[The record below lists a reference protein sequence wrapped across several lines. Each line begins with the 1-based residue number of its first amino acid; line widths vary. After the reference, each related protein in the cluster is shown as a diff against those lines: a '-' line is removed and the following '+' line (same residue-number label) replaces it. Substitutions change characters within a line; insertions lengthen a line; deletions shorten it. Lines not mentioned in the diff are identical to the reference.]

1 MNEFEQ
7 AEERR
12 KRQREEIKQKR
23 IRQLRRRMTISGC
36 ILLCIII
43 ALAAFA
49 VNVAKK
55 KKLAAEQ
62 KKQLEQEI
70 AQMNESLNDCYN
82 TFLTDNGVSAEK
94 SDVTAF
100 TKWLEKNYSE
110 EMDDLFPVYQ
120 KNKKITAQDIY
131 DSFGATL
138 HVLSDTYEGKLKDEA
153 TAAKNHIYEKKA
165 AENGTVQITAA
176 GDLCL
181 EEDGYVLD
189 YYDTVNDL
197 SKCISKTILDQTN
210 AADIFFLNHEYCISD
225 RGTPLEDKYYVF
237 RAKPERMKLLEQM
250 GTDIVSIA
258 NNHIY
263 DYGADAMDDTIDLLD
278 QAKITHVGGGTN
290 LDEAKQPT
298 YYIIN
303 GIKIGFVAASEGEQ
317 YKFTPEATDSTTG
330 ILTSYDTTEYNQV
343 IADASKEC
351 DYLIAYVHWG
361 TEDEDMYNSTQTE
374 HGKEFLKSGADIVIG
389 GHPHVLQGIE
399 TYKGRNIVYSLGNF
413 CFGGNSSPSD
423 MDTMIYQQTF
433 TIDADG
439 VKKDNVTNIIPCSIS
454 SAAYDGYNN
463 YQPTPAEG
471 DEATRILGKI
481 NERSSWI
488 STAEG
493 STFTAKYNSNND
505 SQSSSADTA
514 ASDSDIVD
522 MNSSASDDTDAET
535 YNESYDTDN
544 SDAE

>member
-82 TFLTDNGVSAEK
+82 TFLTDNGMSAEK

-100 TKWLEKNYSE
+100 TKWLEKNHSE
-110 EMDDLFPVYQ
+110 EMDDLFLVYQ

-210 AADIFFLNHEYCISD
+210 AADLFFLNHEYCVSD

-278 QAKITHVGGGTN
+278 QAKINHVGGGTN
-290 LDEAKQPT
+290 LDEATLCTGKKKVQFAGIPTFSPEHFARIEQKDTMKRKQ
-298 YYIIN
+298 
-303 GIKIGFVAASEGEQ
+303 FVKGMEQIAQEGAIQIFREVGGGMEEVVVGVVGVLQ
-317 YKFTPEATDSTTG
+317 LEVLEYR
-330 ILTSYDTTEYNQV
+330 LNTEYNVEIRMQQLPFEQLRWV
-343 IADASKEC
+343 KNDPDTYNLRDLDLTSDTKA
-351 DYLIAYVHWG
+351 V
-361 TEDEDMYNSTQTE
+361 EDM
-374 HGKEFLKSGADIVIG
+374 
-389 GHPHVLQGIE
+389 
-399 TYKGRNIVYSLGNF
+399 KGNRLLLF
-413 CFGGNSSPSD
+413 TSD
-423 MDTMIYQQTF
+423 W
-433 TIDADG
+433 A
-439 VKKDNVTNIIPCSIS
+439 V
-454 SAAYDGYNN
+454 
-463 YQPTPAEG
+463 
-471 DEATRILGKI
+471 R
-481 NERSSWI
+481 W
-488 STAEG
+488 
-493 STFTAKYNSNND
+493 
-505 SQSSSADTA
+505 
-514 ASDSDIVD
+514 
-522 MNSSASDDTDAET
+522 AET
-535 YNESYDTDN
+535 HNDTLELSEFGN
-544 SDAE
+544 I

>member
-62 KKQLEQEI
+62 KKQLVQEI

-82 TFLTDNGVSAEK
+82 TFLTDNGMSAEK

-100 TKWLEKNYSE
+100 TKWLEKNHSE
-110 EMDDLFPVYQ
+110 EMDDLFLVYQ

-197 SKCISKTILDQTN
+197 SKCISKTILNQTN
-210 AADIFFLNHEYCISD
+210 AADLFFLNHEYCVSD

-278 QAKITHVGGGTN
+278 QAKINHVGGGTN

-330 ILTSYDTTEYNQV
+330 ILASYDTTEYNQV

-361 TEDEDMYNSTQTE
+361 TEDEDM
-374 HGKEFLKSGADIVIG
+374 
-389 GHPHVLQGIE
+389 
-399 TYKGRNIVYSLGNF
+399 
-413 CFGGNSSPSD
+413 
-423 MDTMIYQQTF
+423 
-433 TIDADG
+433 
-439 VKKDNVTNIIPCSIS
+439 
-454 SAAYDGYNN
+454 
-463 YQPTPAEG
+463 
-471 DEATRILGKI
+471 
-481 NERSSWI
+481 
-488 STAEG
+488 
-493 STFTAKYNSNND
+493 
-505 SQSSSADTA
+505 
-514 ASDSDIVD
+514 
-522 MNSSASDDTDAET
+522 
-535 YNESYDTDN
+535 
-544 SDAE
+544 

>member
-1 MNEFEQ
+1 
-7 AEERR
+7 
-12 KRQREEIKQKR
+12 
-23 IRQLRRRMTISGC
+23 
-36 ILLCIII
+36 
-43 ALAAFA
+43 
-49 VNVAKK
+49 
-55 KKLAAEQ
+55 
-62 KKQLEQEI
+62 
-70 AQMNESLNDCYN
+70 MNESLNDCYN

-120 KNKKITAQDIY
+120 KNKKITVQDIY

-263 DYGADAMDDTIDLLD
+263 DYGADAMDDTINLLD

-399 TYKGRNIVYSLGNF
+399 YTEDGPIVYSLGDFWFNDETKYTGLLNLEITSEGLKQMSF
-413 CFGGNSSPSD
+413 TPCEQKDSQTQYLNNAESQRALFDHLQKISPN
-423 MDTMIYQQTF
+423 I
-433 TIDADG
+433 TIDDTG
-439 VKKDNVTNIIPCSIS
+439 VITELKDV
-454 SAAYDGYNN
+454 
-463 YQPTPAEG
+463 
-471 DEATRILGKI
+471 
-481 NERSSWI
+481 
-488 STAEG
+488 
-493 STFTAKYNSNND
+493 
-505 SQSSSADTA
+505 
-514 ASDSDIVD
+514 
-522 MNSSASDDTDAET
+522 DAE
-535 YNESYDTDN
+535 S
-544 SDAE
+544 

>member
-36 ILLCIII
+36 ILLCVII

-82 TFLTDNGVSAEK
+82 TFLTDNGVSVEK

-120 KNKKITAQDIY
+120 KNKKITTQDIY

-197 SKCISKTILDQTN
+197 SKCISKSILDQTN

-535 YNESYDTDN
+535 YDESYDTDN

>member
-43 ALAAFA
+43 ALSAFA

-120 KNKKITAQDIY
+120 KNKKITVQDIY

-263 DYGADAMDDTIDLLD
+263 DYGADAMDDTINLLD

-399 TYKGRNIVYSLGNF
+399 YTEDGPIVYSLGDFWFNDETKYTGLLNLEITSEGLKQMSF
-413 CFGGNSSPSD
+413 TPCEQKDSQTQYLNNAESQRALFDHLQEISPN
-423 MDTMIYQQTF
+423 I
-433 TIDADG
+433 TIDDTG
-439 VKKDNVTNIIPCSIS
+439 VITELKDV
-454 SAAYDGYNN
+454 
-463 YQPTPAEG
+463 
-471 DEATRILGKI
+471 
-481 NERSSWI
+481 
-488 STAEG
+488 
-493 STFTAKYNSNND
+493 
-505 SQSSSADTA
+505 
-514 ASDSDIVD
+514 
-522 MNSSASDDTDAET
+522 DAE
-535 YNESYDTDN
+535 S
-544 SDAE
+544 

>member
-330 ILTSYDTTEYNQV
+330 ILASYDTTEYNQV

-439 VKKDNVTNIIPCSIS
+439 IKKDNVTNIIPCSIS

-535 YNESYDTDN
+535 YDESYDTDN

>member
-82 TFLTDNGVSAEK
+82 TFLTDNGMSAEK

-100 TKWLEKNYSE
+100 TKWLEKNHSE
-110 EMDDLFPVYQ
+110 EMDDLFLVYQ

-210 AADIFFLNHEYCISD
+210 AADLFFLNHEYCVSD

-278 QAKITHVGGGTN
+278 QAKINHVGGGTN

-330 ILTSYDTTEYNQV
+330 ILASYDTTEYNQV

-361 TEDEDMYNSTQTE
+361 TEVE
-374 HGKEFLKSGADIVIG
+374 
-389 GHPHVLQGIE
+389 GI
-399 TYKGRNIVYSLGNF
+399 
-413 CFGGNSSPSD
+413 
-423 MDTMIYQQTF
+423 
-433 TIDADG
+433 
-439 VKKDNVTNIIPCSIS
+439 
-454 SAAYDGYNN
+454 
-463 YQPTPAEG
+463 
-471 DEATRILGKI
+471 
-481 NERSSWI
+481 
-488 STAEG
+488 
-493 STFTAKYNSNND
+493 
-505 SQSSSADTA
+505 
-514 ASDSDIVD
+514 
-522 MNSSASDDTDAET
+522 
-535 YNESYDTDN
+535 
-544 SDAE
+544 